1 MIKFEIIKSN
11 DGSDTLRNSIL
22 DETYHSTH
30 GAIQEAM
37 HVFINAGLNYFVEK
51 NKSNKI
57 KILEIGFGTGLNAIL
72 TLEAILFYEN
82 ISLEYTAFEKYP
94 VPVNVVTELNY
105 LNKVSNPKLLIKIH
119 EVPWEIKNQVTNQF
133 SITKKQVDL
142 LEYQEKHQYN
152 LIYFDAFSPTKQLE
166 LWTKEVFRKMYESL
180 SSNGVLVTY
189 CAKGQVRRDLESI
202 GFRVE
207 RIPGPP
213 GKREMLRAIKPDII
227 L

>member
-72 TLEAILFYEN
+72 TLEAILVYEN

-105 LNKVSNPKLLIKIH
+105 LNKVSNPKLLIKMH

-180 SSNGVLVTY
+180 SSKGVLVTY

-227 L
+227 Q